1 VSKPSEKKTRS
12 FVAILFAIGLTACQT
27 VSQNTSQQPSN
38 LQTPTIDASPVES
51 GEAQWKIAKAETMT
65 LTVNAPSAT
74 SVRIFY
80 RPIVATDRYV
90 VLKRINTPTD
100 SRAGKFSTDLKLVP
114 DFAGEVWAEVSY
126 ADGSKKETEPIQL
139 ATQSSKV
146 AQVGPGEAVSKY
158 IATPNNESARSD
170 KFTGGKIERVAFQ
183 PGQPDIKITVN
194 VPSFHMTLWQN
205 GKEVKTYEIGVG
217 MKKYPIFIGLRKITQ
232 IIWNPEWV
240 PPDSEWVLE
249 SHSDVEPGEHIEAG
263 DKRNPL
269 GKLKIP
275 LGDAYLMHQARKP
288 SDLGHLVSHGCIR
301 MLKEDISDLANKIVA
316 ARSLPITSQQI
327 EHAMNTTD
335 RLVANVKPPVP
346 IDINYDTL
354 VVEGGVLHIYPDV
367 YGRDTNTVE
376 NLRDELR
383 SAGVDVSKLDDQIL
397 KQMLDRANANEEFV
411 VSVAEIKSGN
421 VLVAGTNQ
429 PLTSQSIVAKKAPTK
444 NKAHHGARG
453 RR

>member
-1 VSKPSEKKTRS
+1 MSIQSKKNMS
-12 FVAILFAIGLTACQT
+12 VLAVILLSFAIAACQT
-27 VSQNTSQQPSN
+27 VSQNTAPQASNQQA
-38 LQTPTIDASPVES
+38 PTIDASPVES
-51 GEAQWKIAKAETMT
+51 GEAQWKIAKGDKVT
-65 LTVNAPSAT
+65 LIVNAPGAK
-74 SVRIFY
+74 SVRVFY
-80 RPIVATDRYV
+80 RPIVATDRHV
-90 VLKRINTPTD
+90 VLKTINSPTD
-100 SRAGKFSTDLKLVP
+100 NRSGKFSADLKLVP
-114 DFAGEVWAEVSY
+114 DFAGDVWAEVSY

-139 ATQSSKV
+139 ATQSSTV
-146 AQVGPGEAVSKY
+146 AQVGPGEAANKY
-158 IATPNNESARSD
+158 TTTPSNESARSD
-170 KFTGGKIERVAFQ
+170 KFTGGKIEKAEFQ

-249 SHSDVEPGEHIEAG
+249 SHADVEPGEHIEAG

-301 MLKEDISDLANKIVA
+301 MLKDDISDLANKIVA
-316 ARSLPITSQQI
+316 ARALPITSQQI
-327 EHAMNTTD
+327 QRAMNSTD

-346 IDINYDTL
+346 IDINYDKL

-376 NLRDELR
+376 NLRQELR
-383 SAGVDVSKLDDQIL
+383 SAGVDVSKLDDQTL
-397 KQMLDRANANEEFV
+397 KQMLDRANANEEFE
-411 VSVAEIKSGN
+411 VSVADIKAGN
-421 VLVAGTNQ
+421 ALAAGTNY

-444 NKAHHGARG
+444 HRAHHGARG